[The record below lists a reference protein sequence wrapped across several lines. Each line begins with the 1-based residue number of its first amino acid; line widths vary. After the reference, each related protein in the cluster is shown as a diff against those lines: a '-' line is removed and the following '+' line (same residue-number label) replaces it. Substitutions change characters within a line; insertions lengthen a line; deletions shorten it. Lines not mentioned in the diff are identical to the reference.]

1 MTYLVI
7 DGAQGE
13 GGGQVLRTALTL
25 SIITKRPIE
34 IVNIRANRKKPGL
47 LRQHLTAVMAA
58 QAICNATTEGV
69 ELWGECYSI
78 ENTTEILLPSSGL
91 TGEIPESIGSL
102 NNLNSLVL
110 YNNQLIGILPE
121 SITNLNNLTW
131 LNLYNNQL
139 TGEIPQDIGNLTNLT
154 TLDLGF
160 NQFIGELPESLGDL
174 TNLNHLWLFNNQ
186 LNGEIPATICDV
198 YQNLEHFFI
207 YNNQLCPPYPDCLL
221 NQEPFTDENENG
233 IWDEGE
239 PFFDCGLDQICP
251 DDKGYKVADFG
262 EGNGKYDKGE
272 KDGIWKYYFPGGLI
286 TNKEISY
293 TMISHALHR
302 APVHTHPQTNG
313 RRPRFVDHPFGD
325 RPATV
330 IPNHQKLTLGY
341 SEVANR
347 TKHGRYVETSVLR
360 CRNTP

>member
-1 MTYLVI
+1 MNI
-7 DGAQGE
+7 I
-13 GGGQVLRTALTL
+13 L
-25 SIITKRPIE
+25 SIVTLFVFMVVPSKIW
-34 IVNIRANRKKPGL
+34 G
-47 LRQHLTAVMAA
+47 QDCTADDG
-58 QAICNATTEGV
+58 TEGV

-121 SITNLNNLTW
+121 SITNLINLTW

-186 LNGEIPATICDV
+186 LNGEIPETICDV

-207 YNNQLCPPYPDCLL
+207 YNNQLCPPYPDCLTEEDVGYQDTT
-221 NQEPFTDENENG
+221 NCSSC
-233 IWDEGE
+233 DEGYTE
-239 PFFDCGLDQICP
+239 ILDIPESVTVLDNSNCFYQSDLEVLQEFIDNSQDGDNP
-251 DDKGYKVADFG
+251 PSSFLLPIELG
-262 EGNGKYDKGE
+262 EQVWE
-272 KDGIWKYYFPGGLI
+272 DGRLTEFKCSTLWPTYLDYEL
-286 TNKEISY
+286 S
-293 TMISHALHR
+293 
-302 APVHTHPQTNG
+302 
-313 RRPRFVDHPFGD
+313 GD
-325 RPATV
+325 
-330 IPNHQKLTLGY
+330 IPEG
-341 SEVANR
+341 
-347 TKHGRYVETSVLR
+347 
-360 CRNTP
+360 